1 MSISSS
7 DLSKQ
12 AFHSMSLRPEQRAS
26 HEFTARK
33 QLESKVVQALSDTD
47 RVGSNTPQGQGP
59 SPTVE
64 PNQIEEMN
72 SKMTQ
77 LNVRLSF
84 ETTEDGGRNIIKV
97 VDQSSGDVVRQI
109 PTEDF
114 LKMSERIDDIISE
127 LSDVKGT
134 LVNSRV

>member
-12 AFHSMSLRPEQRAS
+12 ALHSMSLRPEQHATN
-26 HEFTARK
+26 EFTARK

-47 RVGSNTPQGQGP
+47 RTGSNKPQNQGV
-59 SPTVE
+59 SPQVE
-64 PNQIEEMN
+64 VRQVEDMN
-72 SKMTQ
+72 SKMAQ

-114 LKMSERIDDIISE
+114 LKMSERIDDIINE
-127 LSDVKGT
+127 LSDGKGT

>member
-12 AFHSMSLRPEQRAS
+12 ALHSMSLRPEQHTS
-26 HEFTARK
+26 NEFTARK
-33 QLESKVVQALSDTD
+33 QLESKVVQALSDTN
-47 RVGSNTPQGQGP
+47 RVGTDKPQSQSVSPELEP
-59 SPTVE
+59 SQVE
-64 PNQIEEMN
+64 SMN
-72 SKMTQ
+72 SKMAQ

-84 ETTEDGGRNIIKV
+84 ETTEDGGRNIVKV